1 MTECLKEVVALMG
14 IPMGDAMSCWKKIPR
29 SKCLKIIFDICLGN
43 IDIFPLEYSRAQS
56 SMVEI
61 TLSEYPVVLS

>member
-14 IPMGDAMSCWKKIPR
+14 IPMDDAMSCWKEIPR
-29 SKCLKIIFDICLGN
+29 SKCLKILSDICLGN
-43 IDIFPLEYSRAQS
+43 IDILPLEYSRAQS

-61 TLSEYPVVLS
+61 PLSEYPVVLS